1 MTYGCVFTGTLSR
14 LACLWAGSSVTGMK
28 RDGGSRTSC
37 SFLWL
42 RSSKTAQ
49 PLGGRRRQN
58 LGDVFISKGFLWIQS
73 SHCACVTLSPNV
85 AGSEKVWFR
94 IVGVSTCWFIY
105 FSSWLQKVKVI
116 VAKHKVCL
124 GIFIYVFI
132 YLQFLFQF
140 RARFYEV
147 HLIIGGFCHLEAII
161 IQVIQTK
168 FFRYFNLHVA
178 TLYDFH
184 FLPKIICFSRRY
196 NSSRCTRI
204 EI

>member
-1 MTYGCVFTGTLSR
+1 MLQGAKRFDFESSVSR
-14 LACLWAGSSVTGMK
+14 HAGS
-28 RDGGSRTSC
+28 
-37 SFLWL
+37 
-42 RSSKTAQ
+42 
-49 PLGGRRRQN
+49 
-58 LGDVFISKGFLWIQS
+58 FISVVDFKKS
-73 SHCACVTLSPNV
+73 
-85 AGSEKVWFR
+85 
-94 IVGVSTCWFIY
+94 
-105 FSSWLQKVKVI
+105 VI

-168 FFRYFNLHVA
+168 FFRYFNPHVA

-184 FLPKIICFSRRY
+184 FLPKSFVFHDAIIHRDAPG
-196 NSSRCTRI
+196 
-204 EI
+204 